1 MQGAIYEEEEKLF
14 FVIIDLTTHQRGGNL
29 PTAGADV
36 VLVATSSSATEQALR
51 QFSPLVGAQPRG
63 GEAFQC
69 KLWESSRSKLLTW
82 SRLREMASTKFLFA
96 FFALVSIFSLLLAQ
110 EVSSL

>member
-1 MQGAIYEEEEKLF
+1 M
-14 FVIIDLTTHQRGGNL
+14 IINKPAATQPDASDNSMTEATSM
-29 PTAGADV
+29 
-36 VLVATSSSATEQALR
+36 VLVATSSGATEQALR

-63 GEAFQC
+63 GEAFEC

-82 SRLREMASTKFLFA
+82 SRLREMASTRYLFA